1 MPLSASSALPFL
13 KCQLHRQTTSI
24 LPATTRR
31 ARVLLR
37 KLSQCL
43 DRAHGGPQ
51 SIMGAHI
58 RRRPRKLVGAK
69 MAPKPNPEDNSAA
82 DRPIAW
88 RAVPEDTAVR
98 SDGQQ
103 VGTLYDL
110 LGSDEEDIF
119 HGIVVQLRSGSRRVF
134 VPADDVILI
143 TASHVDVS
151 LSAGEIAALPEH
163 TEERQFELGMV
174 GHLRKHLGWV
184 EEKDR

>member
-1 MPLSASSALPFL
+1 MDP
-13 KCQLHRQTTSI
+13 
-24 LPATTRR
+24 
-31 ARVLLR
+31 
-37 KLSQCL
+37 KLS
-43 DRAHGGPQ
+43 PQ
-51 SIMGAHI
+51 A
-58 RRRPRKLVGAK
+58 
-69 MAPKPNPEDNSAA
+69 NTDT
-82 DRPIAW
+82 DQPIAW
-88 RAVPEDTAVR
+88 RAVPQDTAVR

-151 LSAGEIAALPEH
+151 LSADKMDALPEH

-174 GHLRKHLGWV
+174 GYLRKHLGWV
-184 EEKDR
+184 KEKDR